1 MQVNFKKIISL
12 TFVFFLTFQFSLLSA
27 PNQNTQNQSSIDIK
41 SVQSRIYND
50 PYKDV
55 FRSVLAA
62 LQNNKFKIKFTD
74 MAAGVISADG
84 TPEAAENM
92 SEAASAVGSFFIP
105 FFGVLRKEKQLNWS
119 ISTNIEELGN
129 KKGTIVRLVITQ
141 EERKSSFFTKAKDKI
156 KADDL
161 TKANPQIYQAFFSK
175 IDKELFIRRA
185 TR

>member
-1 MQVNFKKIISL
+1 MLASFKKFIFIIL
-12 TFVFFLTFQFSLLSA
+12 IFNFIFQNNLYSA
-27 PNQNTQNQSSIDIK
+27 PSQNNQTQSSTDIK
-41 SVQSRIYND
+41 SVQSRIYSD

-74 MAAGVISADG
+74 MNSGVISADG

-92 SEAASAVGSFFIP
+92 SEAGAAIGNLIIP
-105 FFGVLRKEKQLNWS
+105 FFGLLRKEKESKWT
-119 ISTNIEELGN
+119 ISTNIEELGKN
-129 KKGTIVRLVITQ
+129 KGTIVRLVITQ
-141 EERKSSFFTKAKDKI
+141 ETRKQSFFAKAKDKI

-161 TKANPQIYQAFFSK
+161 TKANPEIYQTFFSK
-175 IDKELFIRRA
+175 IEKELFIRRA

>member
-1 MQVNFKKIISL
+1 MQVSFKKIISL
-12 TFVFFLTFQFSLLSA
+12 IFVLTFALHNPSLSA
-27 PNQNTQNQSSIDIK
+27 PNQNTQTESSTDIK
-41 SVQSRIYND
+41 SIQSRVYED

-74 MAAGVISADG
+74 MNAGVISADG

-92 SEAASAVGSFFIP
+92 SEAASAVGGLFIP
-105 FFGVLRKEKQLNWS
+105 FFGLLRKEKQLNWS
-119 ISTNIEELGN
+119 ISTNIEELG
-129 KKGTIVRLVITQ
+129 KQKGTIVRLVITQ
-141 EERKSSFFTKAKDKI
+141 EERKRSFFVKAKDKI

-161 TKANPQIYQAFFSK
+161 TKANPEIYQAFFSK